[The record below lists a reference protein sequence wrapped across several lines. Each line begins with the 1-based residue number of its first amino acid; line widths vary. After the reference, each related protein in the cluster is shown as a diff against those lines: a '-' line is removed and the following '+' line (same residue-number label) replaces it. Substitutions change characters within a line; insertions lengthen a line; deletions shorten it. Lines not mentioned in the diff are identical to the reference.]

1 MKKIIKAATSNADLT
16 ELNSVV
22 DDIEFLV
29 NYDNFDGNTL
39 DEFYQLYESLIDKMQ
54 QFNRLLSK
62 YN

>member
-1 MKKIIKAATSNADLT
+1 MKKIIKASTSNADLT

-39 DEFYQLYESLIDKMQ
+39 EEFYQLYESLIDKMH
-54 QFNRLLSK
+54 QFNKLLSK

>member
-1 MKKIIKAATSNADLT
+1 MKKIIKAATNNADLT

-39 DEFYQLYESLIDKMQ
+39 EEFYQLYESLIDKMH
-54 QFNRLLSK
+54 QFARLLSI
-62 YN
+62 